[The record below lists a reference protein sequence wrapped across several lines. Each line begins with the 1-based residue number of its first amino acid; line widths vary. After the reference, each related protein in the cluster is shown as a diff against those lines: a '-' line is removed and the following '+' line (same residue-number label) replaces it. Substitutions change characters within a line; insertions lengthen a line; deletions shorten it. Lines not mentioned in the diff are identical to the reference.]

1 MKIVIAA
8 IMAGLVAQLVVL
20 LWNIAYW
27 KLRRLPES
35 RSHVQVSIL
44 IPARNERENLPRLL
58 EALARQTMPPC
69 EVWVCDDASDD
80 GTGEWLAAH
89 ASDSGAR
96 WFSSQAKPDDWV
108 GKNWA
113 CHQLG
118 ARARGEW
125 LLFLDADVEPSPE
138 FTAFMP
144 SVLAATDAG
153 LVTALPRWESAGVGD
168 GLLVGMV
175 PFSVFTTLPLRFA
188 EHHTNPAFAF
198 ANGQVIAFPRAAYE
212 ELRPHEQLRSEILED
227 VKLAALV
234 KSQGMAVHIADA
246 GHVLRV
252 RMYGNTREAMVG
264 FAKNAVEIC
273 RNVPRAVAYA
283 AVMLL
288 LYIVPIGLL
297 IAGEPWAGLPATL
310 AALLYGTAVALV
322 GLPWWYGFLYPVA
335 IVLTELVIL
344 RSVIW
349 RRRGEV
355 HWRGR
360 VYQRP

>member
-1 MKIVIAA
+1 MKIIIAA
-8 IMAGLVAQLVVL
+8 VLTGLTAQLVVL
-20 LWNIAYW
+20 IWNIVYW
-27 KLRRLPES
+27 KLRRSPQSEED
-35 RSHVQVSIL
+35 VKVSVL

-58 EALARQTMPPC
+58 QALGHQTRAPY
-69 EVWVCDDASDD
+69 EVLVCDDSSED

-89 ASDSGAR
+89 AGEAGVL
-96 WFSSQAKPDDWV
+96 WFPAQPKPDEWV

-118 ARARGEW
+118 VRARGEW
-125 LLFLDADVEPSPE
+125 LLFLDADAEPSPE
-138 FTAFMP
+138 FMSFVD
-144 SVLAATDAG
+144 SVLATTDAA
-153 LVTALPRWESAGVGD
+153 LVTALPRWYSAGVGD

-188 EHHTNPAFAF
+188 EHHANPAFAF
-198 ANGQVIAFPRAAYE
+198 ANGQVIAFPRAAYR
-212 ELRPHEQLRSEILED
+212 ELWPHERLRGEILED
-227 VKLAALV
+227 VKLAALA
-234 KSQGMAVHIADA
+234 KSHGMAVRIADA
-246 GHVLRV
+246 GRVLRV
-252 RMYGNTREAMVG
+252 RMYANTREAFAG

-273 RNVPRAVAYA
+273 RSVPRAITCA

-297 IAGEPWAGLPATL
+297 IAGEPWAALPAAL

-322 GLPWWYGFLYPVA
+322 GLPWWYGILYPVA
-335 IVLTELVIL
+335 ILLTELVML

-349 RRRGEV
+349 HRRSEI